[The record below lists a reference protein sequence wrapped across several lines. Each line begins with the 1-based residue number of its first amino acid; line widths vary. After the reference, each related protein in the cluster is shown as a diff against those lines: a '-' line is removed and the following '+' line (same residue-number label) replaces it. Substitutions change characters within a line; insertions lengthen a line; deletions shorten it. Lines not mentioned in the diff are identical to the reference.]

1 MHSNEICIIFN
12 VRDFLMDNII
22 EQSDNEILVINYL
35 DMHADIQNNKIQTF
49 SINEL
54 KKEFPQIDEFTI
66 KLIHD
71 NWRKGRQRMIE
82 MKFD

>member
-1 MHSNEICIIFN
+1 
-12 VRDFLMDNII
+12 MDTII
-22 EQSDNEILVINYL
+22 EQSDSEILVINYL